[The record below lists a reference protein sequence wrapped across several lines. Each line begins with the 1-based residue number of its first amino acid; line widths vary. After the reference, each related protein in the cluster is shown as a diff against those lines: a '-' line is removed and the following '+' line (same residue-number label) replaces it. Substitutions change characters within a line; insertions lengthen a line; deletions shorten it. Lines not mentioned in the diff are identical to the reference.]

1 LIDFRYHLVSIVA
14 VFLALA
20 IGIVVGSTAL
30 KGPLLSGLDRASKNE
45 LRTNKM
51 LYAHNAQLKNEIA
64 ADESFA
70 QAAESS
76 LLRGLLT
83 GERVVLVLAPSTD
96 GGTVAGVARAVQQA
110 GATLTGQVVLTPQFF
125 DTRAANEEALSSTA
139 KELQPIGISLPHSIT
154 NPQISGQQAA
164 AQVIATA
171 IVDKDGLVPT
181 LTQNQSQQI
190 LSGFGQAGFLQV
202 NGPNGA
208 SVLTGQATMAV
219 VIIPGTVPSVTTR
232 GPVNLALISLT
243 QDLQEASKGAL
254 LAGPL
259 LGSGPHS
266 AIDAVNSG
274 SAGVALTT
282 VDNAETVVGQII
294 VAQALRELLS
304 PHSSPTF
311 YGVRP
316 GTVPSPAPSPV
327 ASPSP
332 SSTPSVSKK
341 KAKK

>member
-1 LIDFRYHLVSIVA
+1 MIDFRYHLVSIVA

-20 IGIVVGSTAL
+20 IGIVVGSTAI

-70 QAAESS
+70 QAAEPS
-76 LLRGLLT
+76 LLRGLLA
-83 GERVVLVLAPSTD
+83 GEHVVLVLAPNTD
-96 GGTVAGVARAVQQA
+96 SGTVAGVTKALQQA
-110 GATLTGQVVLTPQFF
+110 GATLTGQVVLNQQFF
-125 DTRAANEEALSSTA
+125 DTGAANEQALTNTA
-139 KELQPIGISLPHSIT
+139 KQLQPAGIGLPHSIA
-154 NPQISGQQAA
+154 NPQIAGQQAA
-164 AQVIATA
+164 AQVIAAA
-171 IVDKDGLVPT
+171 IVDKDALVPT
-181 LTQNQSQQI
+181 LTQTQSQHI
-190 LSGFGQAGFLQV
+190 LAGFASAGFVQV
-202 NGPNGA
+202 SGPSGA
-208 SVLTGQATMAV
+208 SVLAGQATMAV
-219 VIIPGTVPSVTTR
+219 VIIPGTVPPAATR
-232 GPVNLALISLT
+232 EPVNLSLVSLS

-294 VAQALRELLS
+294 VAQALRELLN
-304 PHSSPTF
+304 PHASPTF

-341 KAKK
+341 KAKR